1 MFIFEKNKIMIKN
14 FNVFISFIY
23 IEINNR
29 IVSYSNVYHINIY
42 RYIFTIFLKKISQV
56 VAIASNIEKRYTFLR
71 VLNVRLEI
79 LKKNLHSKTF

>member
-1 MFIFEKNKIMIKN
+1 MLFLVLFTLKSIVELYLIQMYIIK
-14 FNVFISFIY
+14 IY
-23 IEINNR
+23 I
-29 IVSYSNVYHINIY
+29 VIY
-42 RYIFTIFLKKISQV
+42 LPYFKKISKV